1 MKITN
6 PVMDVF
12 QRVEKK
18 YLMTAET
25 YQLFQKEI
33 QDYMQA
39 DQYGLHTICN
49 IYFDTISDELIRNSI
64 EKPVYKE
71 KLRLRSYGI
80 PNYNSQVFLE
90 IKRKYKGIVYKRR
103 VAMTLKEASY
113 YLEHGIRPKND
124 SQILKEI
131 DYFIKF
137 YEPIPKLY
145 LAYDRVAFF
154 GKEDNNIRM
163 TIDANIRSRKDD
175 LALEQGDRG
184 ELLLEQEMYLLE
196 IKVPNA
202 YPIWLAEILSKLEIY
217 PISFSKYGNIYKQ
230 NLLKEKEELRRK
242 QICSQAS

>member
-1 MKITN
+1 MKITK
-6 PVMDVF
+6 PAIDVF

-18 YLMTAET
+18 YVMTVET

-33 QDYMQA
+33 QAYMQA

-64 EKPVYKE
+64 EKPAYKE

-80 PNYNSQVFLE
+80 PDNNSQVFLE

-103 VAMTLKEASY
+103 AAMTLKEAGY
-113 YLEHGIRPKND
+113 YLEHGIKPKNE

-137 YEPIPKLY
+137 YQPIPKLY

-202 YPIWLAEILSKLEIY
+202 YPIWLVEILSKLEIY
-217 PISFSKYGNIYKQ
+217 PISFSKYGSIYKQ

-242 QICSQAS
+242 QVCSQAS

>member
-6 PVMDVF
+6 PVIDVF

-33 QDYMQA
+33 EAYMQA

>member
-6 PVMDVF
+6 HVMDVF

-25 YQLFQKEI
+25 CQLFQKEI
-33 QDYMQA
+33 QAYMQA

-137 YEPIPKLY
+137 YKPIPKLY

-184 ELLLEQEMYLLE
+184 ELLLEQDMYLLE

>member
-6 PVMDVF
+6 PVIDVF

-33 QDYMQA
+33 QAYMQA

-64 EKPVYKE
+64 EKPAYKE

-163 TIDANIRSRKDD
+163 TIDANIRSRKDE

>member
-137 YEPIPKLY
+137 YKPIPKLY

-184 ELLLEQEMYLLE
+184 ELLLEQDMYLLE

>member
-1 MKITN
+1 MKITK

-137 YEPIPKLY
+137 YKPIPKLY

-184 ELLLEQEMYLLE
+184 ELLLEQDMYLLE

-217 PISFSKYGNIYKQ
+217 PISFSKYGNIYKH

>member
-1 MKITN
+1 MKITK
-6 PVMDVF
+6 PVIDVF

-80 PNYNSQVFLE
+80 PNYNSQIFLE

-137 YEPIPKLY
+137 YKPIPKLY

-184 ELLLEQEMYLLE
+184 ELLLEQDMYLLE

>member
-1 MKITN
+1 MKITK

-137 YEPIPKLY
+137 YKPIPKLY

-184 ELLLEQEMYLLE
+184 ELLLEQDMYLLE

>member
-1 MKITN
+1 MKITK
-6 PVMDVF
+6 PVIDVF

-137 YEPIPKLY
+137 YKPIPKLY

-184 ELLLEQEMYLLE
+184 ELLLEQDMYLLE

>member
-6 PVMDVF
+6 HVMDVF

-18 YLMTAET
+18 YLMTAEIC
-25 YQLFQKEI
+25 QLFQKEI
-33 QDYMQA
+33 QAYMQA

-137 YEPIPKLY
+137 YKPIPKLY

-184 ELLLEQEMYLLE
+184 ELLLEQDMYLLE

>member
-6 PVMDVF
+6 PVIDVF

-33 QDYMQA
+33 EAYMQA

-137 YEPIPKLY
+137 YKPIPKLY

-184 ELLLEQEMYLLE
+184 ELLLEQDMYLLE

>member
-1 MKITN
+1 MKITK

-113 YLEHGIRPKND
+113 YLEHGIKPKND

-184 ELLLEQEMYLLE
+184 ELLLEQDMYLLE

>member
-1 MKITN
+1 MKITK
-6 PVMDVF
+6 PVIDVF

-49 IYFDTISDELIRNSI
+49 IYFDTIADELIRNSI

-137 YEPIPKLY
+137 YKPIPKLY

-184 ELLLEQEMYLLE
+184 ELLLEQDMYLLE

>member
-1 MKITN
+1 MKITK
-6 PVMDVF
+6 PIIDVF

-33 QDYMQA
+33 QAYMQA

-80 PNYNSQVFLE
+80 PNYNNQVFLE

-113 YLEHGIRPKND
+113 YLEHGIRPKNN

-184 ELLLEQEMYLLE
+184 ELLLEQDMYLLE